1 MKKTLL
7 AILAIAGFTAFSG
20 VQAQSS
26 YNTGDSFLFFRSTAG
41 TGAGSSLLINLGPI
55 GLPGSDYN
63 GTANF
68 SSINLDLSA
77 SSSIVSQTYGANWWN
92 NANLRWGV
100 IGSPWDDNSN
110 TDTFSYRLSATAT
123 PVNLGIEQRLALAN
137 DVDQA
142 TTLAFRQPSST
153 KGTINGTY
161 AYGISANGYV
171 LNSPTVEVVVDNG
184 DGTFTTNQVAQDS
197 FIAYNEGADIAAYD
211 KGGFGG
217 VLNGPVSKDITLVTT
232 QNLYAAN
239 NTLDRA
245 SSEFTSVGAPVLIG
259 TVSVAGGVVS
269 VVPEPSTYA
278 FLGFGALLLIVAYRR
293 ANS

>member
-7 AILAIAGFTAFSG
+7 AALAVAGIAASTGA
-20 VQAQSS
+20 QAQST
-26 YNTGDSFLFFRSTAG
+26 YTTGDSVLFFRSTAG
-41 TGAGSSLLINLGPI
+41 TGAGSSLLINLGAI
-55 GLPGSDYN
+55 GTRGTDYN

-68 SSINLDLSA
+68 ASINIDLSA
-77 SSSIVSQTYGANWWN
+77 GSSIVSQTFGTNWWN

-100 IGSPWDDNSN
+100 IGSPWDNNAN
-110 TDTFSYRLSATAT
+110 TDTFSYRLSAVAS
-123 PVNLGIEQRLALAN
+123 PVNLGIDQRVGLAN

-142 TTLAFRQPSST
+142 TTLAFSQPSST
-153 KGTINGTY
+153 KGLINGTY

-171 LNSPTVEVVVDNG
+171 LNSPTVEVVTDNG
-184 DGTFTTNQVAQDS
+184 DGTFTTNQVAQDN

-217 VLNGPVSKDITLVTT
+217 ILNGPVSKDITLVTT

-245 SSEFTSVGAPVLIG
+245 SGDFTSVGEPAQFG
-259 TVSVAGGVVS
+259 TVSVANGVVS

-278 FLGFGALLLIVAYRR
+278 LIGFGALLLIVAYRR